1 LGGVEISQV
10 TLQGL
15 ADVPDDA
22 RAYVK
27 KKKRKRKKK
36 IITI

>member
-22 RAYVK
+22 RAYFK
-27 KKKRKRKKK
+27 KKKKNKKQ
-36 IITI
+36 

>member
-27 KKKRKRKKK
+27 KKKKKK
-36 IITI
+36 KEE